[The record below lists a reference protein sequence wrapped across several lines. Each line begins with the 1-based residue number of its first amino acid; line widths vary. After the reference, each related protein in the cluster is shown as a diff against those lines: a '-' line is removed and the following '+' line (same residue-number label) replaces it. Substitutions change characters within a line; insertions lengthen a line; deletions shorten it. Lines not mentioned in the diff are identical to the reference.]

1 MKLCGQEGLSDEEMA
16 RLLQLLT
23 NKDININCCSKFTC
37 NTPLM
42 LICSSK
48 SDYLIGLVTTL
59 LQREDVDLS
68 LTNRH
73 GHSALTLL
81 CRQSQ
86 NASLVECVRLLVN
99 RGMDVAVKDCYNR
112 CALHLLCQYY
122 KGEDLISIAL
132 LLTREDMDVKNCVQI
147 LRGRKLCNYANL
159 LDDLIHSIC
168 RNPPNLPPADLSP

>member
-1 MKLCGQEGLSDEEMA
+1 MA

-23 NKDININCCSKFTC
+23 NKEININCCSKFTC

-48 SDYLIGLVTTL
+48 SDYLIGFVSVL
-59 LQREDVDLS
+59 LQREDVDLT
-68 LTNRH
+68 LTNRF

-86 NASLVECVRLLVN
+86 NASLLECVQLLVN
-99 RGMDVAVKDCYNR
+99 RGMDVAAKDCYNR

-122 KGEDLISIAL
+122 KGEDLINIGRL
-132 LLTREDMDVKNCVQI
+132 LIRADMDLNELKKCVKI
-147 LRGRKLCNYANL
+147 LRSRTLRNYANL
-159 LDDLIHSIC
+159 LDDLIYSIC
-168 RNPPNLPPADLSP
+168 RKSRIEHPADLRP